1 MMSFGVYRTSSEIS
15 GGLEILKQL
24 LMVFDICSATSL
36 ITRKYKVPYTCL
48 TEKRVLRERFKLLF
62 SEGHFILRLM
72 KNLDYLG

>member
-48 TEKRVLRERFKLLF
+48 TEKRVLRERVKLF
-62 SEGHFILRLM
+62 SEGHFILRMM